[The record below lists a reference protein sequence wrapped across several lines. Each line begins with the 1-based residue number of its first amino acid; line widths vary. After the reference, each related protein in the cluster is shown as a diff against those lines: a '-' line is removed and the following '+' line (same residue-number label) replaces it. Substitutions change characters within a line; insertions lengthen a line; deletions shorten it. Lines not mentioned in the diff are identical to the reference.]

1 MQVER
6 TELLKTGFRLR
17 AAKVSGERV
26 SNAWV
31 ICPQDRDNR
40 AKALLIPDELSLSH
54 DEGSKALAL
63 GDEPAFH

>member
-6 TELLKTGFRLR
+6 TQQIVSGFQRQS
-17 AAKVSGERV
+17 ATVSGERV

-31 ICPQDRDNR
+31 ICPQDRDNS
-40 AKALLIPDELSLSH
+40 AKALLIPDNLFLSH
-54 DEGSKALAL
+54 DRESKAPAL